1 MIVIKD
7 YKDRALIMG
16 KNKIVLCKLEN
27 DFCDNVQ
34 GYDKVES
41 FRGAQL
47 FEDDGKYY
55 IFIVQGEG
63 IITYQLTANGKVKD
77 KKEFGATFF
86 GTNQISLR
94 AIYRVESKLLVL
106 DDMFGVR
113 EVTTEG
119 GIGNFN
125 KSKLVYEQ
133 YGCYQIVGQDKGDSL
148 ALACAPSLNNYFVL
162 KIVKSRQFAQAI
174 Y

>member
-55 IFIVQGEG
+55 IFIVQGEA

-77 KKEFGATFF
+77 KKECGAT
-86 GTNQISLR
+86 SL
-94 AIYRVESKLLVL
+94 
-106 DDMFGVR
+106 G
-113 EVTTEG
+113 
-119 GIGNFN
+119 
-125 KSKLVYEQ
+125 
-133 YGCYQIVGQDKGDSL
+133 QIVGQDKGDSL